1 VVRDGP
7 QAVWEEEALQQ
18 LAILDTERMKY
29 TPLHV
34 CVETAFV
41 EIQNKVG
48 HLLISTTF

>member
-7 QAVWEEEALQQ
+7 QAVWEEEALQK
-18 LAILDTERMKY
+18 LYWILSEMKN

-34 CVETAFV
+34 CFETAFV

-48 HLLISTTF
+48 HLLISITF